1 MGVGDGADCPAV
13 GRVDDVSEPESLGRY
28 MGLEVPETLEELLV
42 RFRAGDKIPLPNWQ
56 LQSNDEHGRV
66 MGVMF
71 LEYARH
77 AVWAKL
83 PPDSALAFA
92 TKLRDLVQVADEK
105 GLRAVPIRPVLS
117 VLAERFKLPIDPHVF
132 TENLRTMAAA
142 DVDLADLIELVG
154 LVCICVSAGY
164 REGLARYAAALRHD
178 QLKQGTPANFNPIAI
193 VTSRRP

>member
-1 MGVGDGADCPAV
+1 MKNM
-13 GRVDDVSEPESLGRY
+13 SEPESLGRY

-66 MGVMF
+66 MGLMF
-71 LEYARH
+71 LEYAGH
-77 AVWAKL
+77 AVRAKL

-92 TKLRDLVQVADEK
+92 TKLRNYVQVANEP
-105 GLRAVPIRPVLS
+105 LRAVPIRMVLS

-142 DVDLADLIELVG
+142 DVDFADLIELVG